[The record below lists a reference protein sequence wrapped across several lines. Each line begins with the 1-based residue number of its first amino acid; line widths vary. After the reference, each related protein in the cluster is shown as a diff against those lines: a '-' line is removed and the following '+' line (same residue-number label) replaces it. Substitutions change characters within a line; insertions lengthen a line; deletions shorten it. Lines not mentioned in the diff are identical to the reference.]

1 MSKWRTAKAAGLT
14 LGIVATGIAAS
25 AQAQVQQ
32 PGGFG
37 SITGFYGFR
46 GGTETDVFGGAG
58 ATTPGRTLGGMLHGG
73 YRFGEFDFAVGANA
87 ATLSTRGVPF
97 AAGISTNSAR
107 MWSLDLEAGY
117 NMAMGSV
124 GLRPFIGVRYAN
136 ARHLHTFSGP
146 AGTGQAFVDNWGIG
160 PRVGIDVAARV
171 SEQFFVFG
179 GGSAAL
185 LFGRMYEYGGFSSG
199 AAAPNQAFN
208 RTTWNLDAKLGI
220 AYEPMPLV
228 SIAAGYRVEYANG
241 VDLASWTTAAGGP
254 GSGRGN
260 RFTHGPFVR
269 LAYNF
274 GPPAGADA
282 VPPPPPPPP
291 SSSKNYMVFFDF
303 DRSNITDTAAT
314 TIRQAANDAKAGRT
328 TRIGVTGHA
337 DRSGAD
343 AYNMALSMRRA
354 NAVKDQLVREGIAA
368 ASIAV
373 VGQGESQPLVQTADG
388 VREPQ
393 NRRVEIVL
401 Q

>member
-1 MSKWRTAKAAGLT
+1 MIWRTALAAGLT
-14 LGIVATGIAAS
+14 FGLAAT

-46 GGTETDVFGGAG
+46 GGTNTDVLGGGLG
-58 ATTPGRTLGGMLHGG
+58 ATTPGRTLAGMVHGG
-73 YRFGEFDFAVGANA
+73 YRFGEFDFAVGANL
-87 ATLSTRGVPF
+87 ATLSTRSVPF
-97 AAGISTNSAR
+97 AGGNSTSSAR
-107 MWSLDLEAGY
+107 MWSVDLEAGY
-117 NMAMGSV
+117 NMEMGSV
-124 GLRPFIGVRYAN
+124 GIRPFLGLRYAN
-136 ARHLHTFSGP
+136 SRHLHTATTPGG
-146 AGTGQAFVDNWGIG
+146 AGHAFVDNWGLG
-160 PRVGIDVAARV
+160 PRLGVDVAARV

-179 GGSAAL
+179 GGSASV
-185 LFGRMYEYGGFSSG
+185 LFGRLYEYGAFSTG
-199 AAAPNQAFN
+199 AAAPNQAVN
-208 RTTWNLDAKLGI
+208 RTTWNMDAKLGV

-241 VDLASWTTAAGGP
+241 VDLSSWTTAAGGP
-254 GSGRGN
+254 GTGRGN
-260 RFTHGPFVR
+260 RFSHGPFVR

-274 GPPAGADA
+274 GPPAGAAA
-282 VPPPPPPPP
+282 VAPPPAPPP
-291 SSSKNYMVFFDF
+291 SAGKNYMVFFDF

-337 DRSGAD
+337 DRSGGD

-354 NAVKDQLVREGIAA
+354 TAVKDQLVREGIAA

-373 VGQGESQPLVQTADG
+373 VGRGEEQPLVQTADG